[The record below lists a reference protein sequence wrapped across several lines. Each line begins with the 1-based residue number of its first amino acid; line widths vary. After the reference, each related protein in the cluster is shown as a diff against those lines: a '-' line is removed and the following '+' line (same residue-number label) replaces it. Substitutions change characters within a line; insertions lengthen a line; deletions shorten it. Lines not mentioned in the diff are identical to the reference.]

1 MTANGKNR
9 QHQMR
14 NDIQQPRPPLVSSR
28 LTKTISL
35 GLALLLALF
44 VVVHI
49 MSGGMGGPEMAPRE
63 GDHMRLSKLAA
74 FCFGL
79 GLFIGGAASAGLL
92 VGFEPSRLPP
102 ALLDIAAYKLA
113 FIASFALFGVGAVL
127 TRHARREDRE
137 RGTVTAAEAPAG
149 SRKELNAENAAEIVE
164 LAARQ
169 RERDRV

>member
-1 MTANGKNR
+1 
-9 QHQMR
+9 
-14 NDIQQPRPPLVSSR
+14 
-28 LTKTISL
+28 
-35 GLALLLALF
+35 
-44 VVVHI
+44 
-49 MSGGMGGPEMAPRE
+49 
-63 GDHMRLSKLAA
+63 MRLSKLAA

-127 TRHARREDRE
+127 SRHAQRAHRE
-137 RGTVTAAEAPAG
+137 RATVAAPEGTP
-149 SRKELNAENAAEIVE
+149 SPRKELNAENAAEIVD